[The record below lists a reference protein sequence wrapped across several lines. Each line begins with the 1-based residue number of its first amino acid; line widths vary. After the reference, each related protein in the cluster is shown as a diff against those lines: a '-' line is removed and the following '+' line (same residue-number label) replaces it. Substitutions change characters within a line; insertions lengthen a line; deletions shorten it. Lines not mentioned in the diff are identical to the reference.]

1 MAGSAPL
8 ASDHHT
14 TRPLLTPDEVRN
26 MSQRQQILFIAG
38 MRPVQAAKLRYY
50 AARSF
55 GDCFD
60 RARLRDRKLRPPLFL
75 NASSPAAGTAR
86 SCTAKKGSRIFY
98 GDRVKALIRNAN
110 PLEIWN

>member
-50 AARSF
+50 AAPEFR
-55 GDCFD
+55 G
-60 RARLRDRKLRPPLFL
+60 LF
-75 NASSPAAGTAR
+75 
-86 SCTAKKGSRIFY
+86 
-98 GDRVKALIRNAN
+98 
-110 PLEIWN
+110 